1 MDGDGKGVIYGRKAE
16 QQGVLYDEAG
26 STGLGGKAI
35 DVRPSRKYYECF
47 GFQKKKKTLKL
58 SKKKERKI
66 PFRDI
71 NDTEANF
78 RSVGKVILKVSKIR
92 KYK

>member
-1 MDGDGKGVIYGRKAE
+1 MDSDGKGVIYGRKAE

-47 GFQKKKKTLKL
+47 GFQKKKKKQL
-58 SKKKERKI
+58 
-66 PFRDI
+66 
-71 NDTEANF
+71 
-78 RSVGKVILKVSKIR
+78 
-92 KYK
+92 

>member
-1 MDGDGKGVIYGRKAE
+1 MDSDGKGVIYGRKAE

-47 GFQKKKKTLKL
+47 GFQKKKNNFRTEQ
-58 SKKKERKI
+58 KERKKNS
-66 PFRDI
+66 FQRH
-71 NDTEANF
+71 
-78 RSVGKVILKVSKIR
+78 K
-92 KYK
+92 